1 MTIRIK
7 DRILNK
13 IPEAPGIYLMKDK
26 NDKIV
31 YIGKAKVLKNRVTSY
46 FQNLDSLLP
55 RTRIMLKR
63 VTDVDF
69 ITTFSE
75 IEALMLES
83 NFIKK
88 HQPRYNVLLKDDKH
102 YPYIRLSTETDFP
115 YLSIVRRVKKKD
127 GATYFGPYVMVKE
140 VRETIRLIHKIFP
153 FRESRDELDGSFKR
167 RPCLNFQMGR
177 CAAPCAG
184 KISKEDYNKIVRDVI
199 LFLKGRND
207 TLVEYLKSRM
217 LKASNELRFEDAAT
231 LRDQVE
237 AVESVI
243 KKQKIISTKLENQ
256 DVIVF
261 YREGTNASVQIL
273 MIRNGKM
280 TGDKSYKLTKLDA
293 IDDDE
298 LIASFIKQYYADE
311 PVLPQE
317 ILLSMDIKE
326 RNIIAQWLSEKNKN
340 KVIIQVPKKGRK
352 KNLVKMAEENARFA
366 FRKEEQGQAILEELK
381 EIMGFRNIPA
391 RIEAFDISNI
401 SGSMAVGASVL
412 FVNGEPFKKGYR
424 RFKIRDFKGADD
436 YGMISQIVLRHYARL
451 LDEDKELPHLII
463 IDGGKGHLNAAARI
477 LDDLDLLKKIDLMAI
492 AKGRERNKLETDEI
506 YTLKHKEPAVF
517 PVDSPMKFLLQR
529 IRDEAHRFAIT
540 YHRKL
545 RRKGGLHSILDNIA
559 GIGEKRKKHLIKHFG
574 GAINLKRADVD
585 KIKEVPYISE
595 KIAKEIKAKI

>member
-1 MTIRIK
+1 
-7 DRILNK
+7 
-13 IPEAPGIYLMKDK
+13 MKDK

-46 FQNLDSLLP
+46 FQNSESLLP

-63 VTDVDF
+63 VTDIDF

-217 LKASNELRFEDAAT
+217 LKASNELRFEDAAK

-391 RIEAFDISNI
+391 RIEAFDISSI

-545 RRKGGLHSILDNIA
+545 RRKGGLHSILDDIA
-559 GIGEKRKKHLIKHFG
+559 GIGEKRKKQLIKHFG
-574 GAINLKRADVD
+574 GAIKLKSASVD

>member
-1 MTIRIK
+1 
-7 DRILNK
+7 
-13 IPEAPGIYLMKDK
+13 
-26 NDKIV
+26 
-31 YIGKAKVLKNRVTSY
+31 
-46 FQNLDSLLP
+46 
-55 RTRIMLKR
+55 
-63 VTDVDF
+63 
-69 ITTFSE
+69 
-75 IEALMLES
+75 
-83 NFIKK
+83 
-88 HQPRYNVLLKDDKH
+88 
-102 YPYIRLSTETDFP
+102 
-115 YLSIVRRVKKKD
+115 
-127 GATYFGPYVMVKE
+127 
-140 VRETIRLIHKIFP
+140 
-153 FRESRDELDGSFKR
+153 
-167 RPCLNFQMGR
+167 MGR

-217 LKASNELRFEDAAT
+217 LKASNELRFEDAAK

-391 RIEAFDISNI
+391 RIEAFDISSI

-545 RRKGGLHSILDNIA
+545 RRKGGLHSILDDIA
-559 GIGEKRKKHLIKHFG
+559 GIGEKRKKQLIKHFG
-574 GAINLKRADVD
+574 GAIKLKSASVD